1 MELPGLSPADVRDIR
16 GSISANT
23 ARAYAGHVRRLD
35 AYAAGAP
42 ISDALLRDFIHAL
55 ESEGK
60 SPATISQAV
69 AAAAFRAGTNRQPSP
84 AGELTQRALKRI
96 RREHRTRGVGQA
108 AALTAD
114 QFAMIV
120 AVAQNPRPRGR
131 GTESPELARRRGLE
145 DIAICGLL
153 FHGGLRRSE
162 IAALKWQDVQPAED
176 CPGALLVRV
185 RGSKTDQTAAR
196 ADVRL
201 VKDRYAAALE
211 SIRPRHSDPA
221 LPVFDGLSAQ
231 SIARRFTQ
239 AAKAAGIEGRIT
251 AHCGRVSLAS
261 ELTRRGASAIDTML
275 AGGWTTSRMVAHYAS
290 GATAS
295 RGAVARFL

>member
-1 MELPGLSPADVRDIR
+1 MRRTP
-16 GSISANT
+16 
-23 ARAYAGHVRRLD
+23 ARAGEGRN
-35 AYAAGAP
+35 
-42 ISDALLRDFIHAL
+42 LR
-55 ESEGK
+55 S
-60 SPATISQAV
+60 SP
-69 AAAAFRAGTNRQPSP
+69 
-84 AGELTQRALKRI
+84 
-96 RREHRTRGVGQA
+96 
-108 AALTAD
+108 
-114 QFAMIV
+114 
-120 AVAQNPRPRGR
+120 
-131 GTESPELARRRGLE
+131 RRRGLE

-275 AGGWTTSRMVAHYAS
+275 AGGWTTSRMVAPLRLRRNRQPRRGRAVS
-290 GATAS
+290 LNWIVLDS
-295 RGAVARFL
+295 RNHRRLNRKKWRRARPFHT